1 MKKILI
7 LLIFFSIKTFSQEIV
22 EIRDVYVENNL
33 IYKNSN
39 EKLFTGIIQKKR
51 RNGHL
56 VFEEKY
62 KNGIILEGNLYF
74 NGKEKRISEKKIY
87 HSEKPQTISKEI
99 KYYLNGEIFQ
109 IKTYNNSGFKVLLEQ
124 FKNGKRIYS
133 CEYLGKKKNGIEL
146 GYRENGTLFHRCE
159 YKNGKKN
166 GKEFCI
172 NEKGEK
178 TTWEYKNGKKVK

>member
-1 MKKILI
+1 MFI
-7 LLIFFSIKTFSQEIV
+7 SIKTISQERIGIK
-22 EIRDVYVENNL
+22 EVYAENNL
-33 IYKNSN
+33 VYKNSD
-39 EKLFTGIIQKKR
+39 EKLFTGIIEKKR

-56 VFEEKY
+56 VYEEKY
-62 KNGIILEGNLYF
+62 EKGIILESNLYY
-74 NGKEKRISEKKIY
+74 NGKEKLISDKTIY
-87 HSEKPQTISKEI
+87 NPEKPQTISKEI
-99 KYYLNGEIFQ
+99 RYHLNGEFFQ
-109 IKTYNNSGFKVLLEQ
+109 IKTYNNAGIKVLLEQ
-124 FKNGKRIYS
+124 FKNEKLIYS

-178 TTWEYKNGKKVK
+178 TTWEFKNGKKRECKLNSVC